1 MKYFTAIAIALA
13 SASSAVRAQ
22 VPTNLP
28 PPSQAQQVLQNAVQQ
43 NPSLAQ
49 MITQRIAQSG
59 MTPDQIRQLL
69 QSKGYSPTLLDQYMP
84 GAQAAQGAAGQ
95 LAAQPGLQEL
105 SALQAL
111 GLPPLQVQAESLAVD
126 TGLIA
131 ARRAALAAKAESAAA
146 PVVFGTDVF
155 KRTTTQFLPM
165 LSGPVPPDYQL
176 GPGDNLVLILTGDVE
191 QAYPLQVTREGFILI
206 PQVGQLFVSG
216 LTLDQL
222 RSLLYTRLGRVY
234 SGVRRGA
241 GATTHFDVSVASV
254 GAIQPYVVGEV
265 AQPGAYQISALGTVL
280 TALYAA
286 GGVTDLASTRNIE
299 VRRSG
304 KAVANFDLYDY
315 LLHGDTRNDIRL
327 ETGDVVFVPIHGTR
341 ATVLGAVR
349 RPAIYELKPTESLP
363 DLIAAAGGF
372 KADAALRRIAI
383 YRILPADQRT
393 PGGPQRVTVDV
404 PLGHPAAGDPDS
416 GATIPRVPLA
426 DGDSVMVD
434 TLASAI
440 RHYVEIRG
448 SVYQPGRFGFQSGM
462 RMSQL
467 VARAGGFRPDT
478 YAGRAHIARLS
489 LTDSLRHQIAVPLP
503 GDNTQTWTD
512 DPVLQDYDVVTIF
525 GRTDMR
531 DSMYVSI
538 HGMVNKAGTY
548 PWREG
553 MTLRDLMLDA
563 SGPKIGAD
571 LQEAEIARLP
581 DDRAGGRIASIIRAP
596 MDSTYIFDRDSLG
609 RPIGPPGLPFPA
621 SGAPETTLKPYD
633 VVTVL
638 RQPDFEMQRTV
649 KIVGEVVYPGTY
661 ALRTKSDRLVSLI
674 TRAGGLT
681 RRAYPDGIRFTR
693 TLDSV
698 GVINV
703 NLPGALRDTNSV
715 DNLILQ
721 PGDSV
726 MIPEYEPSVHV
737 MGAVNSP
744 GSVLWKSG
752 EGLGYYVSAAGGT
765 GRYAVPDRIS
775 VHYANGEVRTVHRS
789 WLFFSSSPTPGPGS
803 TVIVPARDPNDRTDV
818 VALFGSI
825 AQTLASMM
833 AIILVATKL

>member
-1 MKYFTAIAIALA
+1 MKYFILA
-13 SASSAVRAQ
+13 ASVLAAQAVPARAQ
-22 VPTNLP
+22 VPPNVP
-28 PPSQAQQVLQNAVQQ
+28 PPSQAAQALQNALQQ
-43 NPSLAQ
+43 NPSLGALIQ
-49 MITQRIAQSG
+49 QRIAQSG
-59 MTPDQIRQLL
+59 MTPDQIRSLL
-69 QSKGYSPTLLDQYMP
+69 QSRGYSPNLLDQFMT
-84 GAQAAQGAAGQ
+84 QAAPGQTAPTAGAN
-95 LAAQPGLQEL
+95 EL
-105 SALQAL
+105 TALQAI
-111 GLPPLQVQAESLAVD
+111 GLPIPNAVAAESLPVD

-131 ARRAALAAKAESAAA
+131 AQRAALALKAESTAASM
-146 PVVFGTDVF
+146 VFGVDVF

-191 QAYPLQVTREGFILI
+191 QAYSLPVTREGFILI

-222 RSLLYTRLGRVY
+222 RTLLYSRLGRVY

-241 GATTHFDVSVASV
+241 GATTHFDISVASV

-299 VRRSG
+299 VRRAG
-304 KAVANFDLYDY
+304 KTVASFDLYDY

-404 PLGHPAAGDPDS
+404 PLGRPPAGDPDS

-440 RHYVEIRG
+440 RHYVEIHG

-462 RMSQL
+462 KLSQL

-478 YAGRAHIARLS
+478 YAGRALIARLS
-489 LTDSLRHQIAVPLP
+489 LTDSLRHQIAVQLP
-503 GDNTQTWTD
+503 GDSAQAWTD
-512 DPVLQDYDVVTIF
+512 DPVLQDYDLVTIF

-553 MTLRDLMLDA
+553 MTLRDLMLEA
-563 SGPKIGAD
+563 LGPKIGAD

-581 DDRAGGRIASIIRAP
+581 SDRSGGRIASIIRAP

-609 RPIGPPGLPFPA
+609 RPIGPPGLPFRA
-621 SGAPETTLKPYD
+621 SGAPETPLQPYD
-633 VVTVL
+633 VVTIL
-638 RQPDFEMQRTV
+638 RQPDFEFQRTV
-649 KIVGEVVYPGTY
+649 KITGEVLYPGTY
-661 ALRTKSDRLVSLI
+661 ALLTKSDRLASLI
-674 TRAGGLT
+674 ARSGGLT
-681 RRAYPDGIRFTR
+681 RRAYPAGVRFTR
-693 TLDSV
+693 SLDSV

-703 NLPGALRDTNSV
+703 DLPTALRDTNSV
-715 DNLILQ
+715 NNLILQ
-721 PGDSV
+721 PGDSI

-752 EGLGYYVSAAGGT
+752 EGLDYYVSAAGGT
-765 GRYAVPDRIS
+765 GRYAVPSRIS

-789 WLFFSSSPTPGPGS
+789 FLFFSSSPTPGPGS
-803 TVIVPARDPNDRTDV
+803 TVVVPARDPNDKTDL
-818 VALFGSI
+818 VALFGNV
-825 AQTLASMM
+825 AQTVVSLLTMV
-833 AIILVATKL
+833 LVVSKL